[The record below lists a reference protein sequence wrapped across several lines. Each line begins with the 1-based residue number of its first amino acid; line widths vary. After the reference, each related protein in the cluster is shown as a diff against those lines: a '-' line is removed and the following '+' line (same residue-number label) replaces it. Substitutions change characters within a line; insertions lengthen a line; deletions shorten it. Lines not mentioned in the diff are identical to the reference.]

1 MIGLLIALMFT
12 IPSMSFANIC
22 FWKACPQDT
31 GAYKLKYGAVEP
43 TPVPD
48 IAFLA
53 NINLSG
59 ETDYIFRNAKDGG
72 SGFGIGVG
80 TTLITIEGFL
90 DIDGKF
96 VNIVTG
102 PNAQLAGLGAALS
115 VPVFD
120 G

>member
-1 MIGLLIALMFT
+1 MGYCIIYFYRKVFKKIVWRRKEVKRFLMIGLLIALMFT

-59 ETDYIFRNAKDGG
+59 ETDYIFLMLKMAVQD
-72 SGFGIGVG
+72 
-80 TTLITIEGFL
+80 LE
-90 DIDGKF
+90 
-96 VNIVTG
+96 
-102 PNAQLAGLGAALS
+102 
-115 VPVFD
+115 
-120 G
+120 